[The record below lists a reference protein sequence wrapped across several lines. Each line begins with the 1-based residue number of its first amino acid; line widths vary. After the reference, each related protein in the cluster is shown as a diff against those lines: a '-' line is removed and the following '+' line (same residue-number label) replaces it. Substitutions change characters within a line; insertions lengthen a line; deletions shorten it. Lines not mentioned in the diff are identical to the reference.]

1 MYFQT
6 SETLLEI
13 EFMKCELMVQSLGK
27 KKENYSK
34 SVVEASILL
43 KKAQGEPVY
52 LGAIHFLVL
61 QPPKVHILFFNFYWH
76 VQGIGTFNSAKKQN
90 LSGIDR
96 YRYRQISGILIV
108 QKCSLQTSFIEITNP
123 NFLTSVQMA
132 TRWNCSE

>member
-43 KKAQGEPVY
+43 KKHRVNLCTLEPP
-52 LGAIHFLVL
+52 IFQFCSHPKFTFCFL
-61 QPPKVHILFFNFYWH
+61 IFTGMY
-76 VQGIGTFNSAKKQN
+76 
-90 LSGIDR
+90 
-96 YRYRQISGILIV
+96 
-108 QKCSLQTSFIEITNP
+108 E
-123 NFLTSVQMA
+123 
-132 TRWNCSE
+132 E

>member
-43 KKAQGEPVY
+43 KKHRVNLCTLEPS
-52 LGAIHFLVL
+52 IF
-61 QPPKVHILFFNFYWH
+61 
-76 VQGIGTFNSAKKQN
+76 
-90 LSGIDR
+90 
-96 YRYRQISGILIV
+96 
-108 QKCSLQTSFIEITNP
+108 
-123 NFLTSVQMA
+123 
-132 TRWNCSE
+132 